1 MPGRRKA
8 DTKLASIRAA
18 MAVGDWEE
26 ALRIAGRFQRLGEHS
41 DAIRTARDAL
51 NNRRFYEQLG
61 KDVDELVEAGVAAL
75 KARYDK
81 SWESV
86 REGDKGEQGDA

>member
-1 MPGRRKA
+1 MPPPKP

-18 MAVGDWEE
+18 MAANDWKE
-26 ALRIAGRFQRLGEHS
+26 ALRIAGRFQRLGEHG

-61 KDVDELVEAGVAAL
+61 KNVDELVEAGIAAL
-75 KARYDK
+75 KQRYDK
-81 SWESV
+81 SWGSV
-86 REGDKGEQGDA
+86 RPEGEKGEPDDA